1 MFNAIKKKV
10 SKYTGLLIRIDDIA
24 ANMNWNYMDKCE
36 KIFDD
41 LETIV
46 QKMDSG
52 EISLEK
58 SLELFERGMSLIQE
72 GKDRLVQAEER
83 VKTLI
88 NESDFKSKAEK

>member
-1 MFNAIKKKV
+1 MKNNK
-10 SKYTGLLIRIDDIA
+10 SNPSY
-24 ANMNWNYMDKCE
+24 E
-36 KIFDD
+36 KIFED

-58 SLELFERGMSLIQE
+58 SLELFEKGMSLIQE

-83 VKTLI
+83 VKALI
-88 NESDFKSKAEK
+88 DETDSKSRAEK

>member
-1 MFNAIKKKV
+1 MKKNK
-10 SKYTGLLIRIDDIA
+10 STSSY
-24 ANMNWNYMDKCE
+24 E

-58 SLELFERGMSLIQE
+58 SLELFEKGMSLIQE
-72 GKDRLVQAEER
+72 GKDRLVQAEAR

-88 NESDFKSKAEK
+88 NESDSKSKAEK